1 MIQTQAGQQRVKDH
15 GLSRSWTACSSHSC
29 HLKTSISLCNVQ
41 MKMKIKH
48 LTSEIKMVNKLN
60 KWPQLLVA
68 LFLSSQWLPWGR
80 RLTDTPPPISPLLSL
95 TLWRTAREALQSHPG
110 HHYYPKQ
117 PRIYVSVLERN
128 KYSASGDIRHFK
140 SLPRETLCSVRV
152 VPWNKVNTETQP
164 VTQTGGHYTK

>member
-1 MIQTQAGQQRVKDH
+1 MATAVGGTVSVIPMTALGQ
-15 GLSRSWTACSSHSC
+15 
-29 HLKTSISLCNVQ
+29 KTYR
-41 MKMKIKH
+41 H
-48 LTSEIKMVNKLN
+48 
-60 KWPQLLVA
+60 
-68 LFLSSQWLPWGR
+68 
-80 RLTDTPPPISPLLSL
+80 PPTPISPLLSL